1 MRSNRLKVAAN
12 TPRIRLAVFLPESA
26 FTQTPYAV
34 SVFTPSSATAVAA
47 DTSSFNITV
56 CTDQSAFVALE
67 ADAVYHR
74 LPNLKPDSSA
84 MLAPPLKSFK
94 DGIALNHT
102 NQFVIAAQQHE
113 S

>member
-12 TPRIRLAVFLPESA
+12 TPRIRLAVFLHEREFA
-26 FTQTPYAV
+26 QIPYAD
-34 SVFTPSSATAVAA
+34 SVFTPSSATTAAA
-47 DTSSFNITV
+47 DTSSFNKPI
-56 CTDQSAFVALE
+56 CTDQSAFVVLE
-67 ADAVYHR
+67 VDAVYQA
-74 LPNLKPDSSA
+74 LPNIKRGCSA